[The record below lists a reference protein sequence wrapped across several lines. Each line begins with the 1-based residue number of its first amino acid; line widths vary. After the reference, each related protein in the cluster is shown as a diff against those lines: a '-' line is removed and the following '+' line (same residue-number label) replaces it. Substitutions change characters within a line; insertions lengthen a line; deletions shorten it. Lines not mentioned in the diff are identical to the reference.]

1 MGRVGSSKG
10 WAEKLSQ
17 SGSFKSSQLFFDV
30 KAVVRGSVLS
40 EAALP
45 VLYKMR
51 YLWRKFNHHNY
62 SKHMVIDIPNQIMEQ
77 LKMTPEQL
85 RLEIAVY
92 LYERK
97 RLSMGQAKRL
107 AGLGQIAFQ
116 QELAKRNVFINYE
129 VEDFQKDLDNL
140 DIQPMA

>member
-1 MGRVGSSKG
+1 
-10 WAEKLSQ
+10 
-17 SGSFKSSQLFFDV
+17 
-30 KAVVRGSVLS
+30 
-40 EAALP
+40 
-45 VLYKMR
+45 
-51 YLWRKFNHHNY
+51 
-62 SKHMVIDIPNQIMEQ
+62 MVIDIPNQVMEQ

-116 QELAKRNVFINYE
+116 QELSKRNVFIHYE

-140 DIQPMA
+140 DIQPMT

>member
-1 MGRVGSSKG
+1 
-10 WAEKLSQ
+10 
-17 SGSFKSSQLFFDV
+17 
-30 KAVVRGSVLS
+30 
-40 EAALP
+40 
-45 VLYKMR
+45 
-51 YLWRKFNHHNY
+51 
-62 SKHMVIDIPNQIMEQ
+62 
-77 LKMTPEQL
+77 MTPEQL